1 MIFNIISPQ
10 AKERG
15 FTYMAYHKIKGTKK
29 AWITW
34 AVLTA
39 LTVPAYAAS
48 ADGAADG
55 SAVTTK
61 DVVVTATRTEADVKM
76 VPNTVEVITA
86 DDIEKLGATDVYS
99 ALRLADNVQ
108 IMNTSTGF
116 GHRISMRGMSSD
128 STLILINGQRTAIE
142 DTETTQNLLALDR
155 INVHNIERIE
165 IIRGAASAQYGS
177 DALAGV
183 INIITKKSTGK
194 PLVTV
199 GATTG
204 TTNMSNYYHIDLG
217 RQGKFSSTFDMNF
230 SKDRQWTEHEVS
242 GLPVKNLQGPKQS
255 YNFSGTYELG
265 ENKNLNLDLGYYKDK
280 LSGDWSH
287 KEYNLGAWGGIVRL
301 QDAKLETERCDASLS
316 LTGKTK
322 KDDYMVRTF
331 YSKLDKF
338 RFLPYTA
345 LAKEYGETNKYSIWG
360 IEAKNSHK
368 VNGDHT
374 LTYGT
379 EYDRYDVDGVNFG
392 KDGDNGKNLNTYAA
406 YIQDEWLLGDKWEII
421 PAVRYDHHS
430 EFGSKTTPHIGV
442 TYLANDHN
450 RFKAN
455 WGEGYKA
462 PSVSEL
468 YMDYTHMGVLTLG
481 NPNLRPEESKNW
493 DLSYEGE
500 WGKTFGKITYFHN
513 DIDNMISTRTVGG
526 RHGYNEYYNIDG
538 TTKTHGVELT
548 LGRKL
553 SRDLDVKVTSNW
565 TSASNKVASAES
577 SAHGVD
583 GIADNITTLQLAYD
597 DHRAY
602 GYNAT
607 LWEQWVH
614 DYYESDSSQTYSYNT
629 LNFVINKKYGDAVRL
644 FAGVDNIFNKKIDAI
659 YLDGRIWRT
668 GIEFKFYK
676 KLRPS
681 EGYPQ

>member
-116 GHRISMRGMSSD
+116 GHRISMRSMSSD

-668 GIEFKFYK
+668 GIEFKF
-676 KLRPS
+676 
-681 EGYPQ
+681 

>member
-1 MIFNIISPQ
+1 
-10 AKERG
+10 
-15 FTYMAYHKIKGTKK
+15 MAYHKIKGTKK

-48 ADGAADG
+48 ADGTADG

-194 PLVTV
+194 PSVTV

-301 QDAKLETERCDASLS
+301 QDAKLETERRDASLS

-668 GIEFKFYK
+668 GIEFKF
-676 KLRPS
+676 
-681 EGYPQ
+681 

>member
-194 PLVTV
+194 PSVTV

-301 QDAKLETERCDASLS
+301 QDAKLETERRDASLS

-345 LAKEYGETNKYSIWG
+345 LVKEYGETNKYSIWG

-668 GIEFKFYK
+668 GIEFKF
-676 KLRPS
+676 
-681 EGYPQ
+681 

>member
-55 SAVTTK
+55 SAVTMK

-194 PLVTV
+194 PSVTV

-301 QDAKLETERCDASLS
+301 QDAKLETERRDASLS

-481 NPNLRPEESKNW
+481 NPNLRPEESKKW

-597 DHRAY
+597 DHCAY

-668 GIEFKFYK
+668 GIEFKF
-676 KLRPS
+676 
-681 EGYPQ
+681 

>member
-39 LTVPAYAAS
+39 LTVPAY
-48 ADGAADG
+48 GAADG

-194 PLVTV
+194 PSVTV

-301 QDAKLETERCDASLS
+301 QDAKLETERRDASLS

-553 SRDLDVKVTSNW
+553 SWDLDVKVTSNW

-668 GIEFKFYK
+668 GIEFKF
-676 KLRPS
+676 
-681 EGYPQ
+681 

>member
-1 MIFNIISPQ
+1 
-10 AKERG
+10 
-15 FTYMAYHKIKGTKK
+15 MAYHKIKGTKK

-108 IMNTSTGF
+108 IMNTSTDF

-194 PLVTV
+194 PSVTV

-301 QDAKLETERCDASLS
+301 QDAKLETERRDASLS

-360 IEAKNSHK
+360 IEAKNSYK

-668 GIEFKFYK
+668 GIEFKF
-676 KLRPS
+676 
-681 EGYPQ
+681 

>member
-55 SAVTTK
+55 SAVTMK

-86 DDIEKLGATDVYS
+86 DDIEKLGATDVYW

-194 PLVTV
+194 PSVTV

-301 QDAKLETERCDASLS
+301 QDAKLETERRDASLS

-597 DHRAY
+597 DHCAY

-668 GIEFKFYK
+668 GIEFKF
-676 KLRPS
+676 
-681 EGYPQ
+681 

>member
-194 PLVTV
+194 PSVTV

-301 QDAKLETERCDASLS
+301 QDAKLETERRDASLS

-513 DIDNMISTRTVGG
+513 DIDNVISTRTVGG

-668 GIEFKFYK
+668 GIEFKF
-676 KLRPS
+676 
-681 EGYPQ
+681 

>member
-1 MIFNIISPQ
+1 MIFNIISPR

-55 SAVTTK
+55 SAVTMK

-194 PLVTV
+194 PSVTV

-301 QDAKLETERCDASLS
+301 QDAKLETERRDASLS

-597 DHRAY
+597 DHCAY

-668 GIEFKFYK
+668 GIEFKF
-676 KLRPS
+676 
-681 EGYPQ
+681 

>member
-194 PLVTV
+194 PSVTV

-301 QDAKLETERCDASLS
+301 QDAKLETERRDASLS

-583 GIADNITTLQLAYD
+583 GIADNITPLQLAYD
-597 DHRAY
+597 DPRAY

-668 GIEFKFYK
+668 GIEFKF
-676 KLRPS
+676 
-681 EGYPQ
+681 

>member
-48 ADGAADG
+48 ADGVADG

-108 IMNTSTGF
+108 IMNTGTGF

-142 DTETTQNLLALDR
+142 DTETTQNLLTLDR

-165 IIRGAASAQYGS
+165 IVRGAASAQYGS

-194 PLVTV
+194 PSVTV

-265 ENKNLNLDLGYYKDK
+265 ENKNLNLDLGYYKDR

-301 QDAKLETERCDASLS
+301 QDAKLETERRDASLS

-513 DIDNMISTRTVGG
+513 DIDNLISTRTVGG

-668 GIEFKFYK
+668 GIEFKF
-676 KLRPS
+676 
-681 EGYPQ
+681 

>member
-194 PLVTV
+194 PSVTV

-668 GIEFKFYK
+668 GIEFKF
-676 KLRPS
+676 
-681 EGYPQ
+681 

>member
-1 MIFNIISPQ
+1 MIFNII
-10 AKERG
+10 ATGEREE
-15 FTYMAYHKIKGTKK
+15 FNYMAYHKIKGTKK

-39 LTVPAYAAS
+39 LTVPAYAA
-48 ADGAADG
+48 AAD
-55 SAVTTK
+55 APADNAVVTTK

-86 DDIEKLGATDVYS
+86 DDIQKLGATDVYS

-155 INVHNIERIE
+155 INVNNIERIE
-165 IIRGAASAQYGS
+165 IVRGAASAQYGS

-194 PLVTV
+194 PSVTV

-217 RQGKFSSTFDMNF
+217 KQGKFSSTFDMNF

-242 GLPVKNLQGPKQS
+242 GLPVKNLQGPKQD
-255 YNFSGTYELG
+255 YHFSGSYELG
-265 ENKNLNLDLGYYKDK
+265 ENKNLNFDLGYYKDK

-301 QDAKLETERCDASLS
+301 QDAKLETERRDTSLS

-392 KDGDNGKNLNTYAA
+392 KTGDNGKDLNTYAA

-430 EFGSKTTPHIGV
+430 EFGSKTTPHLGV

-481 NPNLRPEESKNW
+481 NPNLKPEESKNW
-493 DLSYEGE
+493 ELSYEGE
-500 WGKTFGKITYFHN
+500 WGKTFGKVTYFHN
-513 DIDNMISTRTVGG
+513 DIDNLISTRTVGG

-548 LGRKL
+548 LGRNL

-577 SAHGVD
+577 AAHGVD

-659 YLDGRIWRT
+659 YFDGRIWRT
-668 GIEFKFYK
+668 GIEFKF
-676 KLRPS
+676 
-681 EGYPQ
+681 

>member
-55 SAVTTK
+55 SAVTMK

-194 PLVTV
+194 PSVTV

-301 QDAKLETERCDASLS
+301 QDAKLETERRDASLS

-493 DLSYEGE
+493 DLSYESE

-597 DHRAY
+597 DHCAY

-668 GIEFKFYK
+668 GIEFKF
-676 KLRPS
+676 
-681 EGYPQ
+681 

>member
-331 YSKLDKF
+331 YRKLDKF

-668 GIEFKFYK
+668 GIEFKF
-676 KLRPS
+676 
-681 EGYPQ
+681 

>member
-194 PLVTV
+194 PSVTV

-265 ENKNLNLDLGYYKDK
+265 ENKNLNLDSGYYKDK

-301 QDAKLETERCDASLS
+301 QDAKLETERRDASLS

-597 DHRAY
+597 DHCAY

-668 GIEFKFYK
+668 GIEFKF
-676 KLRPS
+676 
-681 EGYPQ
+681 

>member
-1 MIFNIISPQ
+1 
-10 AKERG
+10 
-15 FTYMAYHKIKGTKK
+15 
-29 AWITW
+29 
-34 AVLTA
+34 
-39 LTVPAYAAS
+39 
-48 ADGAADG
+48 
-55 SAVTTK
+55 
-61 DVVVTATRTEADVKM
+61 M

-194 PLVTV
+194 PSVTV

-301 QDAKLETERCDASLS
+301 QDAKLETERRDASLS

-668 GIEFKFYK
+668 GIEFKF
-676 KLRPS
+676 
-681 EGYPQ
+681 

>member
-194 PLVTV
+194 PSVTV

-287 KEYNLGAWGGIVRL
+287 KEYSLGALGGIVRL
-301 QDAKLETERCDASLS
+301 QDAKLETERRDASLS

-493 DLSYEGE
+493 DLNYEGE

-668 GIEFKFYK
+668 GIEFKF
-676 KLRPS
+676 
-681 EGYPQ
+681 

>member
-1 MIFNIISPQ
+1 
-10 AKERG
+10 
-15 FTYMAYHKIKGTKK
+15 MAYHKIKGTKK

-116 GHRISMRGMSSD
+116 GHRISMRCMSSD

-194 PLVTV
+194 PSVTV

-301 QDAKLETERCDASLS
+301 QDAKLETERRDASLS

-668 GIEFKFYK
+668 GIEFKF
-676 KLRPS
+676 
-681 EGYPQ
+681 

>member
-142 DTETTQNLLALDR
+142 DTETTQNLLAMDR

-194 PLVTV
+194 PSVTV

-287 KEYNLGAWGGIVRL
+287 KEYSLGALGGIVRL
-301 QDAKLETERCDASLS
+301 QDAKLETERRDASLS

-668 GIEFKFYK
+668 GIEFKF
-676 KLRPS
+676 
-681 EGYPQ
+681 

>member
-55 SAVTTK
+55 SAVTMK

-194 PLVTV
+194 PSVTV

-301 QDAKLETERCDASLS
+301 QDAKLETERRDASLS

-493 DLSYEGE
+493 NLSYEGE

-597 DHRAY
+597 DHCAY

-668 GIEFKFYK
+668 GIEFKF
-676 KLRPS
+676 
-681 EGYPQ
+681 

>member
-55 SAVTTK
+55 SAVTMK

-86 DDIEKLGATDVYS
+86 DDIEKLGVTDVYS

-194 PLVTV
+194 PSVTV

-204 TTNMSNYYHIDLG
+204 TTNMYNYYHIDLG

-301 QDAKLETERCDASLS
+301 QDAKLETERRDASLS

-597 DHRAY
+597 DHCAY

-668 GIEFKFYK
+668 GIEFKF
-676 KLRPS
+676 
-681 EGYPQ
+681 

>member
-55 SAVTTK
+55 SAVTMK

-99 ALRLADNVQ
+99 VLRLADNVQ

-194 PLVTV
+194 PSVTV

-301 QDAKLETERCDASLS
+301 QDAKLETERRDASLS

-597 DHRAY
+597 DHCAY

-668 GIEFKFYK
+668 GIEFKF
-676 KLRPS
+676 
-681 EGYPQ
+681 

>member
-61 DVVVTATRTEADVKM
+61 DVVVTATRTETDVKM

-194 PLVTV
+194 PSVTV

-301 QDAKLETERCDASLS
+301 QDAKLETERRDASLS

-668 GIEFKFYK
+668 GIEFKF
-676 KLRPS
+676 
-681 EGYPQ
+681 

>member
-1 MIFNIISPQ
+1 
-10 AKERG
+10 
-15 FTYMAYHKIKGTKK
+15 MAYHKIKGTKK

-55 SAVTTK
+55 SAVTMK

-86 DDIEKLGATDVYS
+86 DDIEKLGVTDVYS

-194 PLVTV
+194 PSVTV

-301 QDAKLETERCDASLS
+301 QDAKLETERRDASLS

-597 DHRAY
+597 DHCAY

-668 GIEFKFYK
+668 GIEFKF
-676 KLRPS
+676 
-681 EGYPQ
+681 

>member
-55 SAVTTK
+55 SAVTMK

-194 PLVTV
+194 PSVTV

-301 QDAKLETERCDASLS
+301 QDAKLETERRDASLS

-597 DHRAY
+597 DHCAY

-607 LWEQWVH
+607 LWEQWAH

-668 GIEFKFYK
+668 GIEFKF
-676 KLRPS
+676 
-681 EGYPQ
+681 

>member
-1 MIFNIISPQ
+1 MIFNIISPL

-48 ADGAADG
+48 ADGAADN

-86 DDIEKLGATDVYS
+86 EDIQKLGATDVYS
-99 ALRLADNVQ
+99 ALRLADNIQ

-165 IIRGAASAQYGS
+165 IVRGAASAQYGS

-194 PLVTV
+194 PSVTV

-217 RQGKFSSTFDMNF
+217 KQGKFSSTFDMNF

-301 QDAKLETERCDASLS
+301 QDAKLETERRDASLS

-368 VNGDHT
+368 INGDHT

-392 KDGDNGKNLNTYAA
+392 TNGDNGKNINTYAA

-430 EFGSKTTPHIGV
+430 EFGSKTTPHLGV

-462 PSVSEL
+462 PTVSEL

-548 LGRKL
+548 LGRNL

-597 DHRAY
+597 DHRPY

-644 FAGVDNIFNKKIDAI
+644 FAGVDNIFNKKIDDI

-668 GIEFKFYK
+668 GIEFKF
-676 KLRPS
+676 
-681 EGYPQ
+681 

>member
-194 PLVTV
+194 PSVTV

-301 QDAKLETERCDASLS
+301 QDAKLETERRDASLS

-583 GIADNITTLQLAYD
+583 GIADNITTLQMAYD

-607 LWEQWVH
+607 LWEKWVH

-629 LNFVINKKYGDAVRL
+629 LNFIINKKYGDAVRL

-668 GIEFKFYK
+668 GIEFKF
-676 KLRPS
+676 
-681 EGYPQ
+681 

>member
-128 STLILINGQRTAIE
+128 STLILINGRRTAIE

-194 PLVTV
+194 PSVTV

-301 QDAKLETERCDASLS
+301 QDAKLETERRDASLS

-345 LAKEYGETNKYSIWG
+345 LAKEYGETNKYSICG

-493 DLSYEGE
+493 DLSHEGE

-668 GIEFKFYK
+668 GIEFKF
-676 KLRPS
+676 
-681 EGYPQ
+681 

>member
-194 PLVTV
+194 PSVTV

-287 KEYNLGAWGGIVRL
+287 KEYNLGAWSGIVRL
-301 QDAKLETERCDASLS
+301 QDAKLETERRDASLS

-668 GIEFKFYK
+668 GIEFKF
-676 KLRPS
+676 
-681 EGYPQ
+681 

>member
-55 SAVTTK
+55 SAVTMK

-76 VPNTVEVITA
+76 VPNTVEVVTA

-194 PLVTV
+194 PSVTV

-301 QDAKLETERCDASLS
+301 QDAKLETERRDASLS

-597 DHRAY
+597 DHCAY

-668 GIEFKFYK
+668 GIEFKF
-676 KLRPS
+676 
-681 EGYPQ
+681 

>member
-1 MIFNIISPQ
+1 
-10 AKERG
+10 
-15 FTYMAYHKIKGTKK
+15 MAYHKIKGTKK

-194 PLVTV
+194 PSVTV

-301 QDAKLETERCDASLS
+301 QDAKLETERRDASLS

-392 KDGDNGKNLNTYAA
+392 KNGDNGKNLNTYAS

-500 WGKTFGKITYFHN
+500 WGKNFGKITYFHN

-577 SAHGVD
+577 AAHGVD

-629 LNFVINKKYGDAVRL
+629 LNFVINKKYGDTVRL

-668 GIEFKFYK
+668 GIEFKF
-676 KLRPS
+676 
-681 EGYPQ
+681 